1 MRNKLEDLNNILFEQ
16 LERLQ
21 DDDIS
26 DEKFEKELKRTDA
39 VNKVSKT
46 IIENAALA
54 LKALKDMDEMGRTSN
69 INIPLLGVESE

>member
-26 DEKFEKELKRTDA
+26 DEDFEKELKRTDA

-46 IIENAALA
+46 IIDNAALS
-54 LKALKDMDEMGRTSN
+54 LKALKDVYEMGGSHKVEV
-69 INIPLLGVESE
+69 PLLGITND

>member
-26 DEKFEKELKRTDA
+26 DDKFEKELKRTDA

-54 LKALKDMDEMGRTSN
+54 LKALKDMDEMGRTSS

>member
-46 IIENAALA
+46 IIEKAALA

>member
-54 LKALKDMDEMGRTSN
+54 LKALKDMDEMGRTAS